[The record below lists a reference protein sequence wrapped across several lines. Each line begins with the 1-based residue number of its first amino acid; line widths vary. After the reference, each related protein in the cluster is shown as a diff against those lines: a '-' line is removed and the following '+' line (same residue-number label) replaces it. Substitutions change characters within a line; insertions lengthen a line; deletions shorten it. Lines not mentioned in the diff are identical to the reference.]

1 MIRSTD
7 HNLNNPTKRIELSVN
22 DVYDALGRA
31 KQIVYLTQDR
41 YDSMPMHDP
50 NHAYVIIDANDK
62 RYYYGDAIV
71 IPKPNEIKY
80 YIGINDQ
87 NEYEL
92 CVNLKQQNIDQII
105 PVARYKNAQKA
116 INALQIAK
124 KSNGPFDIN
133 LSLYETLIA
142 YINRDSNINNTIINI
157 ISSFGHREDPKLQQL
172 IESIH
177 TVPETKDGRDVNPI
191 LREDMQHFRN
201 IYVDTL
207 WPIYASIYD
216 VFIIFDFFKDKR
228 KYVEPE
234 HPDLSGA
241 IDKIIN
247 IFS

>member
-31 KQIVYLTQDR
+31 KQIIYLTQDN
-41 YDSMPMHDP
+41 YDNMGAHDP
-50 NHAYVIIDANDK
+50 NHAYVITDAKDK

-92 CVNLKQQNIDQII
+92 CINLKQQNFDQMVPI
-105 PVARYKNAQKA
+105 ARYKKAQDA

-133 LSLYETLIA
+133 LSLYETLIT
-142 YINRDSNINNTIINI
+142 YIHHDSDINSTIINI
-157 ISSFGHREDPKLQQL
+157 ISSFGHREDPMLQQL

-201 IYVDTL
+201 AYKNTL
-207 WPIYASIYD
+207 WPVYASIYD
-216 VFIIFDFFKDKR
+216 VFVVFDFFKDKR

-234 HPDLSGA
+234 YPDLSGA
-241 IDKIIN
+241 ISKIIN
-247 IFS
+247 IFA